1 LRRLPI
7 LGRCEASVGK
17 WSKDGQERCSRSATR
32 EIDGKKMCSPHAK
45 KYRARASSLTRC
57 EATVRGWD
65 PGLRCLVDGHHGC
78 IYAGIAR
85 VAGKSLCRKHARMAE
100 SMEQNLAVL
109 GVRIAKELAEV
120 VPAGAVA
127 AVVRAVLPFIDWS
140 KVESGARR

>member
-1 LRRLPI
+1 
-7 LGRCEASVGK
+7 
-17 WSKDGQERCSRSATR
+17 
-32 EIDGKKMCSPHAK
+32 
-45 KYRARASSLTRC
+45 
-57 EATVRGWD
+57 
-65 PGLRCLVDGHHGC
+65 
-78 IYAGIAR
+78 
-85 VAGKSLCRKHARMAE
+85 MAE